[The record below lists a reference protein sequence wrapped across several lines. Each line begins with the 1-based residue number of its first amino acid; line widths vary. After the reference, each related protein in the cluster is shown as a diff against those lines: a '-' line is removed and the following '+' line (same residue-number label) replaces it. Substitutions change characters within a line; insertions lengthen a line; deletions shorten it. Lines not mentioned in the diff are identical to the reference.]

1 MIEVLITEEITN
13 GPLRIVYAWSVTSKE
28 DPLGLEVGAGL
39 KEVIP
44 GVEDW
49 GIPRRVAR
57 TDGGLRDV
65 EPFKVLASVRVACS
79 ELGET

>member
-1 MIEVLITEEITN
+1 M
-13 GPLRIVYAWSVTSKE
+13 
-28 DPLGLEVGAGL
+28 GLEVGASP
-39 KEVIP
+39 KEVIS

-57 TDGGLRDV
+57 TDGGLRNV

-79 ELGET
+79 KLGET